1 MNVLY
6 FGGFGLL
13 LKFVVCLEL
22 IESFTEQT
30 CTRDTMFSLQIDDHF
45 DDFILNASVVEPK
58 FLGISNRTIDIKLLN
73 SLNPSFNMNYSSIS
87 FFQDRVLVLEN
98 SGIVI
103 YKGINAYKYFV
114 IVEPELV
121 QYYQDQG
128 LENYTKIRGGQ
139 TFVVF
144 NATSVLFF
152 MLKDQ
157 KFPQQIAELHNFDN
171 IIEVVVD
178 DDRIIVVESAV
189 LKSITVID
197 YEIGWTLDLEEVKF
211 SNLNIGQVS
220 ISDCYIK
227 ESSLFLLD
235 PQKGVLEFN
244 NFMQYKRLINITGSL
259 ITGHGDSLL
268 IGNTELNINTLSIK
282 KYSYKSPC
290 LHLSMNSLF
299 VFCASAKTM
308 HIYSR
313 RLDLTQNKFL
323 GIANDIKVFKD
334 LLFVGLYN
342 RVEIYQ
348 AVFGPIYIEGRVP
361 DDVAEYKVNF
371 VVTDGKSTLSE
382 WFVLNV
388 QYSLTNV
395 IIFILLSFVAV
406 FGSVFVCSFICK
418 CINKD
423 EEEKKSE
430 VVQSTEGQ
438 GIPSTDRNLASDRE
452 LIPRHR

>member
-6 FGGFGLL
+6 IGSVGLL
-13 LKFVVCLEL
+13 LGFGVGLEL
-22 IESFTEQT
+22 IESFAEQA

-58 FLGISNRTIDIKLLN
+58 FLGISNRTVDIKFLN

-87 FFQDRVLVLEN
+87 FFQDKVLVLES

-121 QYYQDQG
+121 QYYQDHG
-128 LENYTKIRGGQ
+128 LGTYTEIRGGL

-144 NATSVLFF
+144 NSTSVLFF
-152 MLKDQ
+152 TLKDQ
-157 KFPQQIAELHNFDN
+157 KFPQQIAELHNFNN
-171 IIEVVVD
+171 IIEVVVN
-178 DDRIIVVESAV
+178 DDRIIVVESTV
-189 LKSITVID
+189 LKSITVVD
-197 YEIGWTLDLEEVKF
+197 YEIGWALNLEEVKF
-211 SNLNIGQVS
+211 SNLNIGQISV
-220 ISDCYIK
+220 SDCYIK

-235 PQKGVLEFN
+235 EQKGVLEFN
-244 NFMQYKRLINITGSL
+244 NYVQFKRLLNITGSK
-259 ITGHGDSLL
+259 IAGHGDYLL
-268 IGNTELNINTLSIK
+268 VDNTEFNLNTFSVK
-282 KYSYKSPC
+282 EYKFSMPC
-290 LHLSMNSLF
+290 VYLSMNSLF
-299 VFCASAKTM
+299 VFCTSAKTM
-308 HIYSR
+308 QIYSR
-313 RLDLTQNKFL
+313 KLDLTQNKFL
-323 GIANDIKVFKD
+323 GVVRDVKVFKE
-334 LLFVGLYN
+334 LLFVGLFN

-348 AVFGPIYIEGRVP
+348 AVFGPLYVEGRVP
-361 DDVAEYKVNF
+361 DVVAEYKVNF
-371 VVTDGKSTLSE
+371 VVTDGKNTLSE

-395 IIFILLSFVAV
+395 IIFILLSFVTV

-423 EEEKKSE
+423 EEEKKNE
-430 VVQSTEGQ
+430 EVQSTEGQ
-438 GIPSTDRNLASDRE
+438 GMPSTDRNLASDRE